1 MTSVI
6 FAVVLFLTL
15 GDPVFSCGKSG
26 HRDIGKFFEAL
37 YLLSYTVKHM
47 LCRNHF
53 ALDINLKMVLIFICL
68 NRY

>member
-37 YLLSYTVKHM
+37 YLLSYAVKSFCIGYQ
-47 LCRNHF
+47 LEDGF
-53 ALDINLKMVLIFICL
+53 DIYMSQ
-68 NRY
+68 

>member
-37 YLLSYTVKHM
+37 YLLSYTIQIVAFCIRYQ
-47 LCRNHF
+47 LEDGF
-53 ALDINLKMVLIFICL
+53 DIYMSQ
-68 NRY
+68 

>member
-37 YLLSYTVKHM
+37 YSLSYTV
-47 LCRNHF
+47 NHF

>member
-37 YLLSYTVKHM
+37 YLLSYKSFCIRYQ
-47 LCRNHF
+47 LEDGF
-53 ALDINLKMVLIFICL
+53 DIYMSQ
-68 NRY
+68 

>member
-37 YLLSYTVKHM
+37 YLLSYTVQIVFCIRYQ
-47 LCRNHF
+47 LRDGF
-53 ALDINLKMVLIFICL
+53 DIYMSQ
-68 NRY
+68 

>member
-37 YLLSYTVKHM
+37 YLLSYTVFCIRYQ
-47 LCRNHF
+47 LEDGF
-53 ALDINLKMVLIFICL
+53 DIYMSQ
-68 NRY
+68 

>member
-37 YLLSYTVKHM
+37 YLLSYTIQIV
-47 LCRNHF
+47 
-53 ALDINLKMVLIFICL
+53 VFIL
-68 NRY
+68 H

>member
-37 YLLSYTVKHM
+37 YLLSY
-47 LCRNHF
+47 NF

>member
-37 YLLSYTVKHM
+37 YLLSYTVQIVVFKSFCIRYQ
-47 LCRNHF
+47 LEDGF
-53 ALDINLKMVLIFICL
+53 DIYMSQ
-68 NRY
+68 

>member
-37 YLLSYTVKHM
+37 YLLSYTVFCIRYQ
-47 LCRNHF
+47 LRDGF
-53 ALDINLKMVLIFICL
+53 DIYMSQ
-68 NRY
+68 

>member
-37 YLLSYTVKHM
+37 YLLSYTVILH
-47 LCRNHF
+47 
-53 ALDINLKMVLIFICL
+53 
-68 NRY
+68 